1 MTDGM
6 QPPAD
11 KQTPNREEGSG
22 GPYGADASASQA
34 EVWTRVAKRFR
45 VVGRL
50 KARFTAPN
58 RGGDSEPLLSHVAF
72 GTLVGER
79 QTGER
84 ITTQRE
90 LWGTD
95 EEEETVCDRSAA
107 SH

>member
-1 MTDGM
+1 MGCSH
-6 QPPAD
+6 Q
-11 KQTPNREEGSG
+11 QINRHPTGRREVG
-22 GPYGADASASQA
+22 GVLGRMRLRLRLKFGPESQNASASSA
-34 EVWTRVAKRFR
+34 DETRD
-45 VVGRL
+45 L
-50 KARFTAPN
+50 QLQI
-58 RGGDSEPLLSHVAF
+58 GGVDSEPLLSHVAF